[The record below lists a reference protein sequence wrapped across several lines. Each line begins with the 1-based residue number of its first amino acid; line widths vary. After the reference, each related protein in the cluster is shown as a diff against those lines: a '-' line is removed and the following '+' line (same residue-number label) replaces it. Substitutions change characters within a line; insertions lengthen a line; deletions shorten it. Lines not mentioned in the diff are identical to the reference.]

1 MLCDQLNALFVPFA
15 DPSPPMTAT
24 LPWPDIDTVL
34 LDMDGTLLDLHFDN
48 HFWLELLPQRYAE
61 LHGISRAMAELEL
74 APLFN
79 EHVGKLTWYCLD
91 YWSRELNLP
100 IREMKREIAEL
111 IALRPSADEFLAAL
125 RQAGKR
131 VVLIT
136 NAHRDSLSLKLE
148 KIELAPWFDRL
159 ISSHDYGYPKEEAQ
173 FWYALRQDLE
183 FDPSRALF
191 IDDSLPIL
199 RSARRF
205 GIAHLL
211 AVREP
216 DSRRAP
222 KDTEEFAAVEDYRDL
237 ASSLTGPLAC
247 RLALPWVGQ
256 KPYTTQQLPPAEPT
270 QDELGP
276 SNIETANAGRR
287 DPAFAVQKPRMIDR
301 K

>member
-1 MLCDQLNALFVPFA
+1 
-15 DPSPPMTAT
+15 MTAN
-24 LPWPDIDTVL
+24 LPWSDIDTVL

-91 YWSRELNLP
+91 YWTRELNLP

-111 IALRPSADEFLAAL
+111 IALRPSADDFLAAL
-125 RQAGKR
+125 REAGKR

-148 KIELAPWFDRL
+148 KVELAPWFDRL
-159 ISSHDYGYPKEEAQ
+159 ISSHDYGYPKEEPQ
-173 FWYALRQDLE
+173 FWHALRQDLD
-183 FDPSRALF
+183 FDPARALF
-191 IDDSLPIL
+191 IDESLPIL
-199 RSARRF
+199 RSAERF

-216 DSRRAP
+216 DSRRPA
-222 KDTEEFAAVEDYRDL
+222 KDTEEFAAVGDYR
-237 ASSLTGPLAC
+237 
-247 RLALPWVGQ
+247 
-256 KPYTTQQLPPAEPT
+256 
-270 QDELGP
+270 ELVRNLLG
-276 SNIETANAGRR
+276 EQA
-287 DPAFAVQKPRMIDR
+287 
-301 K
+301 